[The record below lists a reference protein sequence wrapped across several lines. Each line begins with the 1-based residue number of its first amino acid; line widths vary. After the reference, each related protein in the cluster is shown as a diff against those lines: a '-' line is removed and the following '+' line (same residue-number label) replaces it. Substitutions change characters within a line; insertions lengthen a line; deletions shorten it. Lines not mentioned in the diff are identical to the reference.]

1 MYRMILVF
9 DIGNTHT
16 VVGVFQKGKLVLNRR
31 LATSLQRTEDE
42 LWVLVKAYCEL
53 GNLSTA
59 AIQGVIIASVVPSLT
74 DIAFRAVEKYLAF
87 KPVVVSGS
95 LDVGFTIPYD
105 DPFQLG
111 ADRICAVAAALKK
124 FGGPAIVVD
133 FGTATTYDIISNK
146 GEYIGG
152 VIAPGIMTAAGN
164 LAEKTALLSR
174 ASFQFPTQVI
184 GKNTREAIQSG
195 VMYYALDGF
204 EGMIRRLRRV
214 AGKYA
219 TVIATGGLAPFIT
232 EMTNEI
238 KYIEPNL
245 VLEGARIIFEK
256 LGKKSKK

>member
-1 MYRMILVF
+1 MILVF

-16 VVGVFQKGKLVLNRR
+16 VVGVFLKGKLAFNRR
-31 LATSLQRTEDE
+31 FASSLHRTEDE
-42 LWVLVKAYCEL
+42 LWILVKEFCEL
-53 GNLSTA
+53 GNLSA
-59 AIQGVIIASVVPSLT
+59 SSIQGVIIASVVPTLT
-74 DIAFRAVEKYLAF
+74 DLAFRAVEKYLAF
-87 KPVVVSGS
+87 KPIIVTGS

-105 DPFQLG
+105 DPSQLG

-133 FGTATTYDIISNK
+133 FGTATTYDIISSK
-146 GEYIGG
+146 GEYLGG
-152 VIAPGIMTAAGN
+152 VIAPGIKTSAVS
-164 LAEKTALLSR
+164 LAEKTALLTR
-174 ASFQFPTQVI
+174 ATFQFPAQVI
-184 GKNTREAIQSG
+184 GKNTKDAIQSG

-238 KYIEPNL
+238 KYLEPNL

-256 LGKKSKK
+256 LGKKGKK